1 MNSTFDVKT
10 ANNDLA
16 FVLTGGGARGAY
28 QVGVLRWLARNYPDL
43 RVPIITGVSA
53 GAVNAALLAGHPGTF
68 PQAVAEAT
76 ALWGTLTADHVF
88 RVDASSLMW
97 NMLRWGARLLSGTL
111 GGASRTRGF
120 LDTAPLRKYLEE
132 VYASPDGTIPGI
144 DYNLQRGVLKAVAIS
159 TTNYSTGQSIIW
171 VQGKDIRG
179 WTRPQRIGM
188 HTRITVDHVMAS
200 AALPLFFPAV
210 QIGKDWYGDG
220 GVRQSAPLSPALH
233 LGARRIIAISTRF
246 DQSPTAASRRTT
258 LGYPPPAQVFGML
271 MNAVFLDLIDQDT
284 VRLQRANRLI
294 AKLPHDQR
302 EGIRIID
309 FVTLRPSRDLGRLA
323 RKYEPR
329 LPLAFRFLTRGL
341 GTRESASPD
350 LLSMLLF
357 QPDYLNKLMDVGEA
371 DAERQA
377 EKLAT
382 LIDPERCQPR

>member
-1 MNSTFDVKT
+1 MNSTFDVRT

-76 ALWGTLTADHVF
+76 TLWGTLTADHVF

-120 LDTAPLRKYLEE
+120 LDTAPLKKYLEE

-144 DYNLQRGVLKAVAIS
+144 DYNLQRGILKAVAIS
-159 TTNYSTGQSIIW
+159 TTNYSTGQSVIW

-210 QIGKDWYGDG
+210 QIGK
-220 GVRQSAPLSPALH
+220 
-233 LGARRIIAISTRF
+233 
-246 DQSPTAASRRTT
+246 
-258 LGYPPPAQVFGML
+258 
-271 MNAVFLDLIDQDT
+271 
-284 VRLQRANRLI
+284 
-294 AKLPHDQR
+294 
-302 EGIRIID
+302 
-309 FVTLRPSRDLGRLA
+309 
-323 RKYEPR
+323 
-329 LPLAFRFLTRGL
+329 
-341 GTRESASPD
+341 
-350 LLSMLLF
+350 
-357 QPDYLNKLMDVGEA
+357 
-371 DAERQA
+371 
-377 EKLAT
+377 
-382 LIDPERCQPR
+382 